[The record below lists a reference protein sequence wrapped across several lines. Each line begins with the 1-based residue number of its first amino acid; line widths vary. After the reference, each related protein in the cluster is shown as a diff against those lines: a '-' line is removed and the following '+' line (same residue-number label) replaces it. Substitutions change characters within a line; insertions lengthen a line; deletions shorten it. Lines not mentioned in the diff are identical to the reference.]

1 MKTMTI
7 RNIPDDDHGTPVAI
21 GDRTHEERTVRGG
34 SFGGLT
40 NEARDSFG
48 NAGNCRPAYRQKKGP
63 QYRESY
69 IGFRVVCPAD
79 FH

>member
-7 RNIPDDDHGTPVAI
+7 RNIPDDVAA
-21 GDRTHEERTVRGG
+21 
-34 SFGGLT
+34 GLT
-40 NEARDSFG
+40 ADARDSFG
-48 NAGNCRPAYRQKKGP
+48 NAGNCRPAYRQQKGP

-69 IGFRVVCPAD
+69 VGFRVVCPAD